1 MGFLLAAVLPGPVD
15 LDRVPKSG
23 NQLTAEA
30 DGRDSP
36 AAEMPASD
44 IHILHRRCCSI
55 AWGHFGQSVA
65 AVSAE
70 TIWRISKVPNAILS
84 LSSLSSLH
92 IRPFM
97 GKVGRY
103 QNNVSNRT

>member
-1 MGFLLAAVLPGPVD
+1 MGFLLAAVLPGPV
-15 LDRVPKSG
+15 DRVPKSG

-84 LSSLSSLH
+84 LLSLLFAYSSIH
-92 IRPFM
+92 
-97 GKVGRY
+97 GQGW
-103 QNNVSNRT
+103 